1 MVGRRRSSNPSA
13 RAAAHGSWRAW
24 LVRLRAAGL
33 GFALAA
39 WPTRAGAEPPEDS
52 PWGRGV
58 TTLELDLS
66 PSGLFNQDVTSL
78 GFGLSSRR
86 YLLDGFSLGLGVA
99 DTIFVYREAF
109 AAQHPGIDSQLP
121 TNMLEITPLVQY
133 VFFRSR
139 WFSPFV
145 FAGVGPVFFNHGG
158 GTHGQWTGGPGVHI
172 HVRGPIYATLGVG
185 FSGLFP
191 TGRCN
196 DALAYRPAGTEA
208 PGMPVD
214 LCSFRWGPQLG
225 VALAFGGRA
234 RERRGPPREQPR
246 PVAPVEPV
254 VDSSTPAGATTDTNA
269 GPPDATPAGPDR
281 PPSEESPART
291 TDVPPAPAVGNVAPS
306 LAQRP

>member
-13 RAAAHGSWRAW
+13 RAAAHGSWRARPG
-24 LVRLRAAGL
+24 LVRLRASGL
-33 GFALAA
+33 GLAVAVAVAA

-78 GFGLSSRR
+78 GFGLSARR

-99 DTIFVYREAF
+99 DTIFVYRDAF
-109 AAQHPGIDSQLP
+109 RAQHPGIASQLP

-145 FAGVGPVFFNHGG
+145 YGGVGPVFFNHGG

-172 HVRGPIYATLGVG
+172 HVRGPIYATLGVA

-196 DALAYRPAGTEA
+196 DALAYRPAGSEA

-225 VALAFGGRA
+225 FALAFGGRA
-234 RERRGPPREQPR
+234 RQRRGPPRDEPR
-246 PVAPVEPV
+246 PVAPV

-269 GPPDATPAGPDR
+269 GPPDATPAG
-281 PPSEESPART
+281 S
-291 TDVPPAPAVGNVAPS
+291 TDVADPPAPGNVAPPPGF
-306 LAQRP
+306 LRTGLKFE